1 MVSCCRFIW
10 AKQIILFLMEAQ
22 ASIAAH
28 IIVSNKIKEAKE
40 RVAIK
45 KGYPS
50 WEEME
55 NFIIDNNQPVI
66 VAQLLVSAMEDVCKL
81 IITK

>member
-1 MVSCCRFIW
+1 
-10 AKQIILFLMEAQ
+10 MEAQ